1 MSRYKRLFSGPVMLL
16 AEARDPTLAFW
27 GRLARV
33 IFPFMLAYPLAIV
46 GMRLARVI
54 TSSEV
59 HLFFAGYPVLGLLIG
74 IVALGAGRAAAKMS
88 DEQRA
93 GALPESLLA
102 AGRTS
107 KEYWENQAVLGG
119 LFVAASI
126 FGIALIVVGEF

>member
-1 MSRYKRLFSGPVMLL
+1 MSRHKKLFSGPIMLL
-16 AEARDPTLAFW
+16 SESRDPTLAFW
-27 GRLARV
+27 GRLASV
-33 IFPFMLAYPLAIV
+33 VFPFMLVYPLVILGLRA
-46 GMRLARVI
+46 AQTI

-59 HLFFAGYPVLGLLIG
+59 YLFFAGFPVLWLLIG
-74 IVALGAGRAAAKMS
+74 IVALGAGRAAARMP

-107 KEYWENQAVLGG
+107 KAYWENQAVLGA

-126 FGIALIVVGEF
+126 FVIALIVVGEL